1 MPRRFKDAPD
11 PQRART
17 DWKKEQ
23 EARQDRVAQHA
34 QRAAVRRGGGIQN
47 LMARRAGGPGP
58 GGGGPGG
65 GLEGMMRHP
74 AVEFGRQMTGGVADG
89 PRQAIMNQVL
99 GRLAQRGLSRDATG
113 TWQIAGLNRP
123 TDPGLAIRNSAIA
136 AMDPTGTILRRVLG
150 ADARLGEMA
159 GGPTGMP
166 SGMGGVP
173 SPGLGAGSLPIG
185 RANGMPL
192 PPVTPGVRPPDLT
205 RVPTPPGGGMQS
217 APPGLP
223 GGPPMPPKS
232 NVPGLGGPVPS
243 PGLGGMPSPAAPK
256 PPVSPPFPPQGQGV
270 GRTTTPTGAEIDP
283 TKYPRTDTGGINPTM
298 VPGAQTR
305 HTVPSM
311 PTVPPG
317 GGSPAGFPTLLPP
330 GASTA
335 KPAPPNPMPTA
346 GVAGGINQA
355 APPIPP
361 QSTMPPPS
369 VANDIYR
376 QPGTPPPSQ
385 VMPRGGSD
393 YPVSNNSM
401 PSIPPPPSG
410 PPPTQRGDT
419 PGWPQA
425 QMQGYANPAGPLAQ
439 RLQQGRPGTPPSPG
453 RAPTPTVAP
462 GSMPGVS
469 TPFNPAQMAQPAV
482 KLPPIPRPTGFGTP
496 GQTAV
501 PQRQPANLANL
512 GQSIQQTVASRIGAA
527 QQGIRPGVSPATPGS
542 PVGNSL
548 DDLGDRIRAAVAG
561 NTGNVQPAA
570 PGGGVNNL
578 GPATQSIMDRVRQ
591 QIAQAGVGQAQG
603 GLPPMTSGT
612 TPFPTQPGGGLN
624 VPTAPG
630 GPSTGTMPGA
640 APIPPG
646 GVPSGMAAPSTSPAP
661 AGGIG
666 APTGTINCQ
675 YGYGCGGDW
684 SAVNSYDATFVAE
697 GQKWGVDPAMLK
709 AMAVIESG
717 GQMIQ
722 GPAGAYGIMQIKGM
736 NGDGSTWGNL
746 ADQLG
751 YDLSTPEGQ
760 IGVAAAILGQYGQG
774 STPQERFL
782 NSYYPTD
789 CYTCPPPDQDNG
801 ITQEVYWNQM
811 QGLIDTINGANPGAG
826 TTPAAPGAT
835 PTGQLPPGAN
845 TPIQGGGPVA
855 GEPGAMDPP
864 AIPGSAVTPADTSLI
879 PGMDVPINTTGR
891 TGTTDVA
898 MPTDPG
904 SIPMQE
910 TPNFVLDNDPAL
922 RTQWGVNAE
931 PVAQENPQTLSY
943 LEALIP
949 GESQAYLNSGSYG
962 FKDDQGI
969 AMYCKYWDWSCT
981 AHTGLDLPTN
991 GSQSFNSLTSG
1002 TVICAG
1008 AGSNPSPD
1016 TTRSGYSCNSYNDS
1030 EGGVGNITIQT
1041 ADRAQITY
1049 GHSRSSNFNVGDTVN
1064 AGDALGM
1071 SGNNNG
1077 YHVHLEVRL
1086 PIAPDGGYVLVDPNV
1101 YFNNGYC
1108 NQGFCAY

>member
-1 MPRRFKDAPD
+1 MPRRFKDAPN
-11 PQRART
+11 PQKARA

-23 EARQDRVAQHA
+23 EVRQPR
-34 QRAAVRRGGGIQN
+34 RAAPARGGGLAA
-47 LMARRAGGPGP
+47 LMQRRAAGRGPD
-58 GGGGPGG
+58 GGGPGG
-65 GLEGMMRHP
+65 GLDAMRNHP
-74 AVEFGRQMTGGVADG
+74 AVRFGQQMTGGVADG

-123 TDPGLAIRNSAIA
+123 TDPGIAIRNSAIG
-136 AMDPTGTILRRVLG
+136 AMDPSGEILRRVLG

-205 RVPTPPGGGMQS
+205 RVPTAPGGGLQS
-217 APPGLP
+217 VPPGLP

-243 PGLGGMPSPAAPK
+243 PGLGGMPSPGAPK

-305 HTVPSM
+305 RTVPSM

-346 GVAGGINQA
+346 GVAGGLNQA

-512 GQSIQQTVASRIGAA
+512 GQSIQQTVASRVGAA

-864 AIPGSAVTPADTSLI
+864 AGPGQTLVPPPSDTSLI
-879 PGMDVPINTTGR
+879 PGMDAPRADGPPVPTGAPGTLGDSTTPPRAPENTMQMDIVSMPSGGIAAAPGTDENYMTEMTGGVPITITSEYKGPVVGPWYEYQVGHGASASEHAAYDIAMPSNTPLQTTQNL
-891 TGTTDVA
+891 TGTVECSGCGSYCTGGVA
-898 MPTDPG
+898 ADG
-904 SIPMQE
+904 S
-910 TPNFVLDNDPAL
+910 LYCDGA
-922 RTQWGVNAE
+922 GVGEIRVTLNNQGNNKITMLYGHMLTSNVQAG
-931 PVAQENPQTLSY
+931 QTL
-943 LEALIP
+943 
-949 GESQAYLNSGSYG
+949 
-962 FKDDQGI
+962 
-969 AMYCKYWDWSCT
+969 
-981 AHTGLDLPTN
+981 
-991 GSQSFNSLTSG
+991 
-1002 TVICAG
+1002 
-1008 AGSNPSPD
+1008 
-1016 TTRSGYSCNSYNDS
+1016 
-1030 EGGVGNITIQT
+1030 
-1041 ADRAQITY
+1041 
-1049 GHSRSSNFNVGDTVN
+1049 NVGDTIGN
-1064 AGDALGM
+1064 SGYAGTGAHL
-1071 SGNNNG
+1071 
-1077 YHVHLEVRL
+1077 HLEARAYC
-1086 PIAPDGGYVLVDPNV
+1086 PGQGYEGDYKYVDPTLV
-1101 YFNNGYC
+1101 ADGYY
-1108 NQGFCAY
+1108 QTHDACAQ

>member
-1 MPRRFKDAPD
+1 
-11 PQRART
+11 
-17 DWKKEQ
+17 
-23 EARQDRVAQHA
+23 
-34 QRAAVRRGGGIQN
+34 
-47 LMARRAGGPGP
+47 
-58 GGGGPGG
+58 
-65 GLEGMMRHP
+65 MRNHP
-74 AVEFGRQMTGGVADG
+74 AVRFGQQMTGGVADG

-123 TDPGLAIRNSAIA
+123 TDPGIAIRNSAIG
-136 AMDPTGTILRRVLG
+136 AMDPSGEILRRVLG

-205 RVPTPPGGGMQS
+205 RVPTAPGGGLQS
-217 APPGLP
+217 VPPGLP

-243 PGLGGMPSPAAPK
+243 PGLGGMPSPGAPK

-305 HTVPSM
+305 RTVPSM

-346 GVAGGINQA
+346 GVAGGLNQA

-501 PQRQPANLANL
+501 PQRQPADLANL
-512 GQSIQQTVASRIGAA
+512 GQSIQQTVQARVGAA
-527 QQGIRPGVSPATPGS
+527 QQGVRPGVSPATPGS

-561 NTGNVQPAA
+561 NQGNVQPAA
-570 PGGGVNNL
+570 PGGGIGNL
-578 GPATQSIMDRVRQ
+578 GPATQSIMDRVRA
-591 QIAQAGVGQAQG
+591 QISQAGVGQAQG
-603 GLPPMTSGT
+603 GLPSMTNGT
-612 TPFPTQPGGGLN
+612 TPFPQQPGGGLS
-624 VPTAPG
+624 VPPAPG

-640 APIPPG
+640 APVPPG
-646 GVPSGMAAPSTSPAP
+646 GVPSAMASPSTSPAP

-666 APTGTINCQ
+666 APTGTASCSM
-675 YGYGCGGDW
+675 GYGCGGSWDE
-684 SAVNSYDATFVAE
+684 VNKYDNLFVTY
-697 GQKWGVDPAMLK
+697 GQKYGVDPAMLK

-717 GQMIQ
+717 GQMIPNQ
-722 GPAGAYGIMQIKGM
+722 NGFPNYGIMQLTTNQM
-736 NGDGSTWGNL
+736 MEPGSAPTKWDNV
-746 ADQLG
+746 AAKLG
-751 YDLSTPEGQ
+751 VDIMTPEGQ
-760 IGVAAAILGQYGQG
+760 IAVAAYVLGGHDGDAG
-774 STPQERFL
+774 SPQDIFL
-782 NSYYPTD
+782 STYYPTD
-789 CYTCPPPDQDNG
+789 CLDCPGGDGNTPRQYLDSMN
-801 ITQEVYWNQM
+801 TLMNQ
-811 QGLIDTINGANPGAG
+811 INAANPGAG
-826 TTPAAPGAT
+826 AT
-835 PTGQLPPGAN
+835 PTTTVDPTTGQPVQLPPGAN

-855 GEPGAMDPP
+855 GEPGAMDPS

-879 PGMDVPINTTGR
+879 PGMDAPRGEPIP
-891 TGTTDVA
+891 GTQNPEIPVA
-898 MPTDPG
+898 MPTG
-904 SIPMQE
+904 SGGGLNG
-910 TPNFVLDNDPAL
+910 T
-922 RTQWGVNAE
+922 
-931 PVAQENPQTLSY
+931 VAQPTGMMAPNGQPIGTDDLQSRVWANAIVPGGAENST
-943 LEALIP
+943 
-949 GESQAYLNSGSYG
+949 YG
-962 FKDDQGI
+962 FGDDQGI
-969 AMYCKYWDWSCT
+969 NMYCNYRDWSCT
-981 AHTGLDLPTN
+981 QHTGLDIGTGEVSAPV
-991 GSQSFNSLTSG
+991 NSTSAG
-1002 TVICAG
+1002 QVICYGEQSA
-1008 AGSNPSPD
+1008 ANNP
-1016 TTRSGYSCNSYNDS
+1016 
-1030 EGGVGNITIQT
+1030 GVGCGAYTDSGGGIDGGYVDANGVVHNSGNISVLMPSGAVI
-1041 ADRAQITY
+1041 IY
-1049 GHSRSSNFNVGDTVN
+1049 GHMRSSNYGLGDQVP
-1064 AGDALGM
+1064 AGAQIGM
-1071 SGNNNG
+1071 SGDNNG
-1077 YHVHLEVRL
+1077 YHVHAEVQL
-1086 PIAPDGGYVLVDPNV
+1086 PINGVYQLVDPDLYYAN
-1101 YFNNGYC
+1101 YYC
-1108 NQGFCAY
+1108 KAEYNDGRGFCVS